1 MASVDDLK
9 ALVGSKGGIARTN
22 QFLIQI
28 PAVSALRLPRIPI
41 FENLGLSFNNLF
53 NERLGSNTP
62 TSSELNILCK
72 TAQIPGR
79 QILTRERAVGMQPET
94 VAYGYTVP
102 DASMSFHLLNDYGVL
117 KFFES
122 WKNSILDE
130 EVCEVA
136 YKVDYQRDIKIH
148 QLKRPISNKELSLGS
163 ISIDF
168 SQNFVYSVV
177 LENAFPS
184 TIQNVELTNDL
195 EAIGEITVQIDYSN
209 VKPIRSPFGNIT
221 IDTPFGIL
229 GTSIGL

>member
-1 MASVDDLK
+1 MPTALSLVSICLPGIWAVLHNIFNSLDDGVL
-9 ALVGSKGGIARTN
+9 
-22 QFLIQI
+22 
-28 PAVSALRLPRIPI
+28 LPNR
-41 FENLGLSFNNLF
+41 S
-53 NERLGSNTP
+53 
-62 TSSELNILCK
+62 LNK
-72 TAQIPGR
+72 
-79 QILTRERAVGMQPET
+79 
-94 VAYGYTVP
+94 
-102 DASMSFHLLNDYGVL
+102 LLNDYGVL

-130 EVCEVA
+130 EVGEVA